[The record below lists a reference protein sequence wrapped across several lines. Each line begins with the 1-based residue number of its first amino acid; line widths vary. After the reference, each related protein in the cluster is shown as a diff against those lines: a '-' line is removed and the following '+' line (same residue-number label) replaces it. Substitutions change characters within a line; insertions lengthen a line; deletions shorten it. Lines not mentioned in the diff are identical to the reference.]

1 MSREIKFRAWEEK
14 CNFMNDQVRIIVNP
28 FGCGETYYQVTDST
42 NWIDVPRH
50 HVMQWTGLK
59 DKNGVEIY
67 EGDIVRSKNGTL
79 GLTNEHVVE
88 WNDFY
93 KRFDP
98 MGADESC
105 FNRDN
110 CEVIGNIY
118 ESPELLKEG

>member
-1 MSREIKFRAWEEK
+1 MNKEIKFRVWDK
-14 CNFMNDQVRIIVNP
+14 TINYMDSRVRVSHFKGIVEVLDSWSTWRELKN
-28 FGCGETYYQVTDST
+28 GEYEL
-42 NWIDVPRH
+42 
-50 HVMQWTGLK
+50 MQYTGLK

>member
-1 MSREIKFRAWEEK
+1 MSREIKFRAWEEE

-67 EGDIVRSKNGTL
+67 ERDIVNIIWCGIDGEINNNRMLVKNIFDYTIEEATL
-79 GLTNEHVVE
+79 INYAEE
-88 WNDFY
+88 I
-93 KRFDP
+93 
-98 MGADESC
+98 
-105 FNRDN
+105 
-110 CEVIGNIY
+110 EVIGNIY
-118 ESPELLKEG
+118 ENPELLKEG